1 MLGGSL
7 WHRGHSPSSNSR
19 EARRARA
26 KKKTAPKGGLG
37 PGKGAGLEVNTTAR
51 IDEVEAV
58 DILGNA
64 SQLAEARAVKIVVR
78 RAADAIPRDQI
89 DVGIEVLIRQV
100 KMEGSGLKALV
111 EGEEPAIDF
120 RACYFNRGID
130 VDEGAGYQDAV

>member
-19 EARRARA
+19 EASRARA
-26 KKKTAPKGGLG
+26 KKDRPESRSW
-37 PGKGAGLEVNTTAR
+37 PWKGAGLEVNTTAR

-64 SQLAEARAVKIVVR
+64 SQLAEARAVQIVVR

-130 VDEGAGYQDAV
+130 VDEGAG